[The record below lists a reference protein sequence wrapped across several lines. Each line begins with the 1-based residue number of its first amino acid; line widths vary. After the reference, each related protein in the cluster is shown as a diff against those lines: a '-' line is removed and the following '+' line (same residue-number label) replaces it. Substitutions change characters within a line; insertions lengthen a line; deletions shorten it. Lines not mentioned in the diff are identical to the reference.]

1 MTNEVNY
8 LDHAAL
14 NDARQRVRRS
24 QWMIEEIER
33 SLRLVPNDA
42 DRHYGQA
49 LAFLLLGRIQEAH
62 RSLNSAVDA
71 DADHLP
77 ALTLMG
83 ETLLKLGEYKKAASV
98 LERLLHHEPDNMTA
112 ITGLCLAY
120 HCLDKKG
127 KELSRD
133 SILQTIAPD
142 LLATSLKT

>member
-1 MTNEVNY
+1 MTNELSD
-8 LDHAAL
+8 LDQAAL
-14 NDARQRVRRS
+14 NDARRQVRRS
-24 QWMIEEIER
+24 QWMIEELER
-33 SLRLVPNDA
+33 SIRLVPNDA

-49 LAFLLLGRIQEAH
+49 LAFLLLGRIQEANF
-62 RSLNSAVDA
+62 SLNSAVEA

-83 ETLLKLGEYKKAASV
+83 ETLLKLGQYQKAVSV
-98 LERLLHHEPDNMTA
+98 LERLLYHEPDNMTA

-127 KELSRD
+127 KDLSRN

-142 LLATSLKT
+142 LLATVLKK